1 MKIDRL
7 LLRFSD
13 GTSEWQT
20 PGTVPEVGAIVRRGG
35 QEWIV
40 ASIDADTQ
48 DAAVVLLRRAP
59 RTDVSTDVQVEV
71 A

>member
-1 MKIDRL
+1 MKTHRL

-13 GTSEWQT
+13 GASEWQT
-20 PGTVPEVGAIVRRGG
+20 PGTVPEVGAIVRRGD

-40 ASIDADTQ
+40 GAINADTE
-48 DAAVVLLRRAP
+48 DATVVLLRRAP
-59 RTDVSTDVQVEV
+59 KSGVPTDTQVKV